1 MSETKPCYG
10 EKRGKDNTHNILLLF
25 FSVTLSKQMYT
36 LNVVLSLSGLQANEK
51 LGDLKKLQ
59 CNAMVWI

>member
-1 MSETKPCYG
+1 
-10 EKRGKDNTHNILLLF
+10 
-25 FSVTLSKQMYT
+25 MYT